1 MKRPLFA
8 SLLLAVLPGAGG
20 LEAQSIERE
29 VYSIPPSFVLTRD
42 QGAIQYTAPWISSR
56 PGRDSPTALDHRFPA
71 AGLAASAGFVCD
83 NDGHIPVLHG
93 VAAGA
98 EPGRLLGTTLR
109 LPF

>member
-1 MKRPLFA
+1 MKRALFTA
-8 SLLLAVLPGAGG
+8 LLLAALASAGG
-20 LEAQSIERE
+20 LEAQAIN
-29 VYSIPPSFVLTRD
+29 
-42 QGAIQYTAPWISSR
+42 GAVSLIAPRPASPNNPDAMNYTIAPIDTR
-56 PGRDSPTALDHRFPA
+56 PGRDSPTALDHRFAA

-109 LPF
+109 LGF